1 MPILNEVRF
10 LDRAIGS
17 LMESGY
23 PLQKLEFI
31 LVDGGSE
38 DGTLELIDRLIQKG
52 LNIRLMHNQMKT
64 TPFALN
70 IGIQAATQEIVLRA
84 DAHAIYEENYISR
97 SVELLQSG
105 AGDNIGGIVTS
116 ISGDTQFS
124 KLLSFVLNSRLGN
137 GGVGYRKSNQGRLV
151 DTVWCGCWY
160 KSTLEEVGMFD
171 VNWIN
176 NQDAELNARMI
187 ANGFKVFSDPSIKAS
202 LVVRPTLMSFI
213 QQYFRYGR
221 GRFRTLRRHPHIMR
235 IRQILPILAVSVFCA
250 GLFLSPLS
258 MLVIIAIFS
267 IGATLAFRQK
277 KSFRKL
283 PIVMQLFVCPVA
295 ILMNVAWVAGLLY
308 QSIYGGILSVPQA
321 QRNIK

>member
-1 MPILNEVRF
+1 MPILNEVGF
-10 LDRAIGS
+10 LDRAIES
-17 LMESGY
+17 LVMSGY

-70 IGIQAATQEIVLRA
+70 IGIQTATYDIILRA
-84 DAHAIYEENYISR
+84 DAHAVYEKNYISR

-105 AGDNIGGIVTS
+105 AGDNVGGTVTS

-124 KLLSFVLNSRLGN
+124 QLLAFILNSRLGN
-137 GGVGYRKSNQGRLV
+137 GGVGYRKSNRGRLV

-171 VNWIN
+171 VNWVH

-221 GRFRTLRRHPHIMR
+221 GRFRTLRRHPHILR
-235 IRQILPILAVSVFCA
+235 LRQILPILAVAVFCV
-250 GLFLSPLS
+250 GLFLSPLLV
-258 MLVIIAIFS
+258 LVIIAIFS
-267 IGATLAFRQK
+267 IGITLAFRQK
-277 KSFRKL
+277 KRFRNL

-295 ILMNVAWVAGLLY
+295 ILMNVSWVAGLLY
-308 QSIYGGILSVPQA
+308 QGIYGEVFSNRQA
-321 QRNIK
+321 ERNIK